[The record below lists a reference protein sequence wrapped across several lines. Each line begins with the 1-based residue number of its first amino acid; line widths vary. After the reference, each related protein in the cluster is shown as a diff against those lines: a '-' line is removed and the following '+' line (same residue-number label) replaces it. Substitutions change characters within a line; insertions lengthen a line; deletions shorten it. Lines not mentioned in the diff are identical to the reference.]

1 MLSSLL
7 ILSIGK
13 VLQSPNGSK
22 SLNPLLRRSIDILS
36 DDPAADPAAEPG
48 AAPEVDPAAD
58 LADQVRWRRWRTFLC
73 EERRVVHRL
82 LDILQSEASSK
93 ASLESYRDDVKP
105 ETGYLG
111 SCHSTKFPSVRGTSK
126 KFKLPYNQD
135 STNTELLPCIHHY
148 EGQTFRHRR
157 ILPSLM
163 VLVSNPVLL
172 CVGGQTQEQRTTKLL
187 LATFW

>member
-1 MLSSLL
+1 MCAQLSVDSWRRESSA
-7 ILSIGK
+7 IPQRFEKFS
-13 VLQSPNGSK
+13 
-22 SLNPLLRRSIDILS
+22 NPLLRRSIDILS

-58 LADQVRWRRWRTFLC
+58 PTADAAVDPAADLADQVRWRHWRTFLC

-82 LDILQSEASSK
+82 LHILQSEASSK
-93 ASLESYRDDVKP
+93 ASHESYRDEVKP

-111 SCHSTKFPSVRGTSK
+111 SCHSTGFPSVRGTSK
-126 KFKLPYNQD
+126 KCKLPYNPD
-135 STNTELLPCIHHY
+135 SANTELLPCIHHY

-157 ILPSLM
+157 IFPSLM

-172 CVGGQTQEQRTTKLL
+172 
-187 LATFW
+187 